1 MDDATLRAPRT
12 EAQARQTKRLCI
24 TLLCLAAA
32 LVAAEVALR
41 SRVLTKPR
49 LAGWRSAERGVKAD
63 ELNDSGF
70 RGRRFEYAGDDSVV
84 VLIGDSHV
92 EATACSFERIP
103 ERRLESHLRGLGKK
117 VRVASLGSG
126 GYGQDQQ
133 LLALREYFTK
143 HRADL
148 VLVWFNIGNDLFDN
162 LFPTQFPTNGWPKP
176 TFSLRSGRL
185 EGPNWAMGENVIH
198 PEYHRRE
205 ENEGQP

>member
-84 VLIGDSHV
+84 D
-92 EATACSFERIP
+92 
-103 ERRLESHLRGLGKK
+103 
-117 VRVASLGSG
+117 
-126 GYGQDQQ
+126 D
-133 LLALREYFTK
+133 
-143 HRADL
+143 
-148 VLVWFNIGNDLFDN
+148 
-162 LFPTQFPTNGWPKP
+162 PKIK
-176 TFSLRSGRL
+176 S
-185 EGPNWAMGENVIH
+185 AVENVN
-198 PEYHRRE
+198 RRAADGCE
-205 ENEGQP
+205 LYKQNKDGGGGGI